1 MEAIIETGGKQY
13 TVTEN
18 TVLKVEKLGKTK
30 GDEVEFDKV
39 LMVKDDSGV
48 KVGKPFVDGVKVVG
62 RVIREGRGKKIIVFK
77 YKNKINYHKKTG
89 HRQAFTEVKIEKIEV
104 GG

>member
-13 TVTEN
+13 TVSKD
-18 TVLKVEKLGKTK
+18 TVLKIEKLGKAK

-39 LMVKDDSGV
+39 LMIKDEDGI
-48 KVGKPFVDGVKVVG
+48 KVGKPFVDGAKVVG
-62 RVIREGRGKKIIVFK
+62 KVLREGRGKKVIVFK
-77 YKNKINYHKKTG
+77 YKNKVNYHKKTG
-89 HRQAFTEVKIEKIEV
+89 HRQPFTEVKIEKIEV

>member
-13 TVTEN
+13 TVSEN
-18 TVLKVEKLGKTK
+18 TILKVEKLGKTK

-39 LMVKDDSGV
+39 LMVKDNEGV
-48 KVGKPFVDGVKVVG
+48 KVGKPFVEGAKVRG
-62 RVIREGRGKKIIVFK
+62 RVLREGRDKKIIVFK
-77 YKNKINYHKKTG
+77 YKNKVNYHKKTG
-89 HRQAFTEVKIEKIEV
+89 HRQPFTEVMIEKIEV

>member
-1 MEAIIETGGKQY
+1 MEAVIETGGKQY
-13 TVTEN
+13 VVSEN
-18 TVLKVEKLGKTK
+18 TILKVEKLGKTK

-62 RVIREGRGKKIIVFK
+62 KVIREGRGKKIIVFK

-89 HRQAFTEVKIEKIEV
+89 HRQPFTEVKIEKIEV

>member
-13 TVTEN
+13 TVSED
-18 TVLKVEKLGKTK
+18 TVLKIEKLGKTK

-39 LMVKDDSGV
+39 LMVKDENGI
-48 KVGKPFVDGVKVVG
+48 KVGKPFVEGAKVVG
-62 RVIREGRGKKIIVFK
+62 KVLREGRGKKIIVFK

-89 HRQAFTEVKIEKIEV
+89 HRQPFTEVKIEKIEV

>member
-13 TVTEN
+13 TVSEN
-18 TVLKVEKLGKTK
+18 TILKVEKLGKAK

-39 LMVKDDSGV
+39 LMVKGDDGV
-48 KVGKPFVDGVKVVG
+48 KVGKPFVEGVKVKG
-62 RVIREGRGKKIIVFK
+62 RVLREGRGKKIIVFK
-77 YKNKINYHKKTG
+77 YKNKVNYHKKTG
-89 HRQAFTEVKIEKIEV
+89 HRQPFTEVMIEKIEV

>member
-13 TVTEN
+13 VVSEN
-18 TVLKVEKLGKTK
+18 TVLKVEKLGKSK
-30 GDEVEFDKV
+30 GEEVEFDKV
-39 LMVKDDSGV
+39 LMVRDDNGV
-48 KVGKPFVDGVKVVG
+48 KIGKPVLDGVKVIGKVL
-62 RVIREGRGKKIIVFK
+62 REGKGKKIIVFK

-89 HRQAFTEVKIEKIEV
+89 HRQPFTEVKIEKIEV

>member
-13 TVTEN
+13 TVSED
-18 TVLKVEKLGKTK
+18 TVLKIEKLGKVK

-39 LMVKDDSGV
+39 LMVKDENGV
-48 KVGKPFVDGVKVVG
+48 RVGKPFVDGVKVVG
-62 RVIREGRGKKIIVFK
+62 KILREGRGKKIIVFK
-77 YKNKINYHKKTG
+77 YKNKVNYHKKTG
-89 HRQAFTEVKIEKIEV
+89 HRQPFTEVKIEKIEV